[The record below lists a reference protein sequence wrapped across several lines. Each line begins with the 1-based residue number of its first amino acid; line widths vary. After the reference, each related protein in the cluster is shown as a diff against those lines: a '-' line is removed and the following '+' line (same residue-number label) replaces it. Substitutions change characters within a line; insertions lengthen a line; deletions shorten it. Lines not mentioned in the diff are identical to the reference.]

1 MSKTIISPLKRI
13 IMKKLFIL
21 PLLLA
26 SFIVTACV
34 EDDSIVK
41 PDESLV
47 EPLNITLSLSQSG
60 ERQVDLN
67 KTRPSFSFKIEK
79 SHPFVETTA
88 SLSVISAE
96 ELGNGYLPLADN
108 LYRISSTELE
118 FAEDEQSQS
127 VNILFTNLE
136 QLEPATNYALGLK
149 LTSSSTRI
157 EVPAGQERLIL
168 ILNVG
173 EGGTL
178 RNPYRLRTL
187 DDLKEMGSLL
197 KPDVT
202 VCFKMEEDIDMQS
215 EEWTPLNRDGRFHI
229 NFDGNNHT
237 ISNLKCTQGT
247 FPSFFGQLVGSCR
260 NVTFKNVEISGY
272 QTPTGAIAGFIP
284 NGAAD
289 TEISNTHVINGT
301 LNQVENGRDHW
312 STGSVGGIVGDMR
325 AGRISECSA
334 KVDITGEWCT
344 GGLAGQ
350 LVEAT
355 IEKSFY
361 EGTVY
366 SRYSAGGIAGSV
378 HGALISDCYSHGSV
392 STLSSFDGEFT
403 GPAGGIAARMYVGS
417 NVRNCYSTATVK
429 GHASAGGIAGQ
440 CQLGEG
446 SADNSNYIVNCV
458 AWNDYISSTTDIA
471 SGRICGWMP
480 RGNGT
485 NGNKG
490 ESCYAKEVDVI
501 VKGNPLAGDDIRP
514 SASFDTTH
522 ANSLRYHGLIATDLI
537 DVTQNTLGWS
547 MEIWDF
553 SGEKPQFNWQSTA
566 N

>member
-1 MSKTIISPLKRI
+1 MSKTIIYPLKRI

-41 PDESLV
+41 PGESLV

-187 DDLKEMGSLL
+187 DDLKGMGSLL
-197 KPDVT
+197 KPNVT
-202 VCFKMEEDIDMQS
+202 VCFKMEEDIDMQA

-237 ISNLKCTQGT
+237 ISNLKCTQGK

-334 KVDITGEWCT
+334 KVDITGEDR
-344 GGLAGQ
+344 
-350 LVEAT
+350 
-355 IEKSFY
+355 KS
-361 EGTVY
+361 V
-366 SRYSAGGIAGSV
+366 V
-378 HGALISDCYSHGSV
+378 
-392 STLSSFDGEFT
+392 
-403 GPAGGIAARMYVGS
+403 
-417 NVRNCYSTATVK
+417 
-429 GHASAGGIAGQ
+429 
-440 CQLGEG
+440 
-446 SADNSNYIVNCV
+446 
-458 AWNDYISSTTDIA
+458 
-471 SGRICGWMP
+471 
-480 RGNGT
+480 
-485 NGNKG
+485 
-490 ESCYAKEVDVI
+490 
-501 VKGNPLAGDDIRP
+501 
-514 SASFDTTH
+514 
-522 ANSLRYHGLIATDLI
+522 
-537 DVTQNTLGWS
+537 
-547 MEIWDF
+547 
-553 SGEKPQFNWQSTA
+553 
-566 N
+566 

>member
-1 MSKTIISPLKRI
+1 MSKTIIYPLKRI
-13 IMKKLFIL
+13 IMKKLSIL

-26 SFIVTACV
+26 GFIMTACV

-41 PDESLV
+41 PGESLV
-47 EPLNITLSLSQSG
+47 DPLDITLTLSQSG
-60 ERQVDLN
+60 EKQVDLN
-67 KTRPSFSFKIEK
+67 KTRPSFSFMIEK

-88 SLSVISAE
+88 SLSVMSAE

-108 LYRISSTELE
+108 IYRLSSTELE
-118 FAEDEQSQS
+118 FAEDELSQS
-127 VNILFTNLE
+127 VNILFTNIE

-149 LTSSSTRI
+149 LTSSSKRI
-157 EVPAGQERLIL
+157 EVPAAQERIIL
-168 ILNVG
+168 ILNTG

-187 DDLKEMGSLL
+187 DDLKNMGSLL

-202 VCFKMEEDIDMQS
+202 ICFKMEEDIDMEA
-215 EEWTPLNRDGRFHI
+215 EEWTPLNRDGKYRI
-229 NFDGNNHT
+229 SFDGNNHT
-237 ISNLKCTQGT
+237 ISNLKCTQGR
-247 FPSFFGQLVGSCR
+247 FPSFFGQLVGSCK
-260 NVTFKNVEISGY
+260 NVTFKDVEISGY
-272 QTPTGAIAGFIP
+272 QTPTGVVAGFIP
-284 NGAAD
+284 NGASD
-289 TEISNTHVINGT
+289 TEISNTQVINGT
-301 LNQVENGRDHW
+301 LKQVEDGRDHW
-312 STGSVGGIVGDMR
+312 STGSVGGIAGDIR
-325 AGRISECSA
+325 AGKISECSA

-344 GGLAGQ
+344 GGLVGQ

-355 IEKSFY
+355 IEKSCF
-361 EGTVY
+361 EGSVY
-366 SRYSAGGIAGSV
+366 SRYSAGGIAGSI
-378 HGALISDCYSHGSV
+378 HGALISDCYSGGTI
-392 STLSSFDGEFT
+392 STLSSNGEFT
-403 GPAGGIAARMYVGS
+403 GPAAGIAARLYVGS
-417 NVRNCYSTATVK
+417 NVRNCYSIATVK

-490 ESCYAKEVDVI
+490 ESCYAKEVDV
-501 VKGNPLAGDDIRP
+501 VVNGHPLAGDDIRP
-514 SASFDTTH
+514 SASFDTTN
-522 ANSLRYHGLIATDLI
+522 ANSLRYNGLIATDLT
-537 DVTQNTLGWS
+537 DVTQNALGWS

>member
-1 MSKTIISPLKRI
+1 MEHR
-13 IMKKLFIL
+13 
-21 PLLLA
+21 
-26 SFIVTACV
+26 
-34 EDDSIVK
+34 
-41 PDESLV
+41 
-47 EPLNITLSLSQSG
+47 
-60 ERQVDLN
+60 
-67 KTRPSFSFKIEK
+67 
-79 SHPFVETTA
+79 
-88 SLSVISAE
+88 
-96 ELGNGYLPLADN
+96 LGRR
-108 LYRISSTELE
+108 YRRR
-118 FAEDEQSQS
+118 
-127 VNILFTNLE
+127 
-136 QLEPATNYALGLK
+136 YA
-149 LTSSSTRI
+149 
-157 EVPAGQERLIL
+157 RL
-168 ILNVG
+168 
-173 EGGTL
+173 
-178 RNPYRLRTL
+178 
-187 DDLKEMGSLL
+187 
-197 KPDVT
+197 
-202 VCFKMEEDIDMQS
+202 
-215 EEWTPLNRDGRFHI
+215 
-229 NFDGNNHT
+229 
-237 ISNLKCTQGT
+237 
-247 FPSFFGQLVGSCR
+247 
-260 NVTFKNVEISGY
+260 
-272 QTPTGAIAGFIP
+272 
-284 NGAAD
+284 
-289 TEISNTHVINGT
+289 
-301 LNQVENGRDHW
+301 
-312 STGSVGGIVGDMR
+312 
-325 AGRISECSA
+325 RISECSA

-501 VKGNPLAGDDIRP
+501 VKAIRWQVTI
-514 SASFDTTH
+514 SALRQASTLPMPTLSDTTV
-522 ANSLRYHGLIATDLI
+522 LIATDLI